1 MAVTLASFRVAFPE
15 FEGADDA
22 LVQAKLDEATNA
34 LDARVFG
41 VRFDEAV
48 QYFAAHRLAI
58 SPFGQNAR
66 LVAKDGSTTY
76 GESYSSIQRA
86 CAGGGWAVGQLP

>member
-1 MAVTLASFRVAFPE
+1 VAVTLSSFRVAFPE
-15 FEGADDA
+15 FEGASDS
-22 LVQAKLDEATNA
+22 LVQAKLDEAVLA

-41 VRFDEAV
+41 ARFDEAV
-48 QYFAAHRLAI
+48 RYRAAHTLAL

-76 GESYSSIQRA
+76 GTHLEDVCRA
-86 CAGGGWAVGQLP
+86 CAGGPWLVGQLP

>member
-1 MAVTLASFRVAFPE
+1 MAVTLASFRAAFPE
-15 FEGADDA
+15 FEVADAA
-22 LVQAKLDEATNA
+22 LVQAKLDEAVLA
-34 LDARVFG
+34 LDERVFG

-76 GESYSSIQRA
+76 GEAYAGIQRA

>member
-15 FEGADDA
+15 FGEASDS
-22 LVQAKLDEATNA
+22 LVQAKLDEATLA

-48 QYFAAHRLAI
+48 RYRAAHTLAL

-76 GESYSSIQRA
+76 GTHLDAVTRS
-86 CAGGGWAVGQLP
+86 CAGGPWVVGQLP

>member
-1 MAVTLASFRVAFPE
+1 MGVTLASFRVAFPE
-15 FEGADDA
+15 FEGASDT
-22 LVQAKLDEATNA
+22 LVQAKLDEATTA
-34 LDARVFG
+34 LDERVFG

-48 QYFAAHRLAI
+48 RYRAAHTLAI

-76 GESYSSIQRA
+76 GTLFDAVCRA
-86 CAGGGWAVGQLP
+86 CAGGPWVVGQLP

>member
-15 FEGADDA
+15 FEGADDS
-22 LVQAKLDEATNA
+22 LVQAKLDEAVLA
-34 LDARVFG
+34 LDERVFG
-41 VRFDEAV
+41 ARFDEAV
-48 QYFAAHRLAI
+48 RYRAAHTLAI

-76 GESYSSIQRA
+76 GTQFDAVCRA
-86 CAGGGWAVGQLP
+86 CAGGPWVVGQLP